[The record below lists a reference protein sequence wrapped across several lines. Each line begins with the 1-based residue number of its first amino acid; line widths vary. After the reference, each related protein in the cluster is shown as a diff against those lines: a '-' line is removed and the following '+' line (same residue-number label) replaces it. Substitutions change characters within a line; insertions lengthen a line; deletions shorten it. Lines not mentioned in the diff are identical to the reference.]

1 MKTAILI
8 SAFIGIFYLSSC
20 TSSGGDL
27 EQLYFDKGEYAFTIF
42 TNGGDSMAS
51 GTFDIKTITGK
62 DITGTYV
69 FDNEYIESQL
79 ITVKETKEMEGSLS
93 EDRKQLFINANPRMS
108 DANIFLRITAGLLS
122 YSGEWSYNT
131 YVGMIDNGKIKA
143 FKRN

>member
-1 MKTAILI
+1 MKTALLI

-20 TSSGGDL
+20 TSSGDL
-27 EQLYFDKGEYAFTIF
+27 QQLYFDKGEYAFTIF
-42 TNGGDSMAS
+42 TKGGDSMAS
-51 GTFDIKTITGK
+51 GTFDIKTITGN

-79 ITVKETKEMEGSLS
+79 ITVNETKEMAGSLS

-131 YVGMIDNGKIKA
+131 YVGVIDNGKIKA

>member
-8 SAFIGIFYLSSC
+8 SAFIGLFYLSSC

-27 EQLYFDKGEYAFTIF
+27 EQLYFDKGEYSFMIYTKA
-42 TNGGDSMAS
+42 GDSLAS
-51 GTFDIKTITGK
+51 GTFDIKTITGN
-62 DITGTYV
+62 DITGSYI

-79 ITVKETKEMEGSLS
+79 ITVNETKEMTGSLS

-108 DANIFLRITAGLLS
+108 DANVFLRMTAGLMS

-131 YVGMIDNGKIKA
+131 YVGIIDNGRIKA
-143 FKRN
+143 FKKN